1 MAAPLS
7 VIKSIITVGG
17 WTMVSRVL
25 GFIRDLLIANFLGA
39 GMTADAFFVA
49 FKLPNLFRSLFA
61 EGAFNVAF
69 VPMFSERLETK
80 GKEQARLF
88 AEEAFSALFYIVL
101 FFTAVAE
108 IAMPVFIMI
117 QAPGFIEETA
127 KFDAAVIMSRIT
139 FPYLL
144 LVSLN
149 SLQSG
154 ILNSM
159 GYFAA
164 AALTPVLLNITMI
177 AALFAFTP
185 LFGGNYG
192 YALSAGVTTAGVFQ
206 LLWLIWHTHRAGLS
220 LKLYGLKR
228 VVRNKSAELKLLMK
242 RILPGVFGSGIY
254 QINLF
259 LDTLFVSFLTTGAVS
274 WLYYANRLYQLP
286 VGIIGAAIGTALLP
300 ILTRQLKAGE
310 NELAQNNL
318 NRALEFALLASV
330 PAMAGLMILSNPIIA
345 VLFERGAFGAEDS
358 VKTAAALC
366 AYAAGLPAYILTKT
380 LAPVFYARGDTV
392 TPVRIA
398 AWALGLYIALCA
410 VFLSFFGYIGI
421 ALATG
426 IVAWIN
432 VIQYILRIKK
442 QQLHKTDKI
451 FKKRTVSILFSTLI
465 MTATVAVLKKETDL
479 YFPNW
484 IHGDPLLK
492 FGLLT
497 ALITAG
503 GIVFAVFVLISGGV
517 NPKEIKNKLIKRKP
531 SNS

>member
-7 VIKSIITVGG
+7 VIKSIVTVGG

-39 GMTADAFFVA
+39 GLIADAFFVA

-69 VPMFSERLETK
+69 VPLFSERLETK

-101 FFTAVAE
+101 VFTAVAE

-117 QAPGFIEETA
+117 QAPGFIEDPE
-127 KFDAAVIMSRIT
+127 KFDAAVIMARIT

-154 ILNSM
+154 ILNSL

-164 AALTPVLLNITMI
+164 AALTPVLLNLTMI

-206 LLWLIWHTHRAGLS
+206 LLWLIWHTHRAGLPLGLQS
-220 LKLYGLKR
+220 LKK
-228 VVRNKSAELKLLMK
+228 VIRNKSEELRLLLK

-310 NELAQNNL
+310 KEQAQNSL
-318 NRALEFALLASV
+318 NRAIEFALLASV
-330 PAMAGLMILSNPIIA
+330 PSMAGLMVLSTPIIG
-345 VLFERGAFGAEDS
+345 VLFERGAFDTHATL
-358 VKTAAALC
+358 KTAAALC

-398 AWALGLYIALCA
+398 AWALGLYIVLCA
-410 VFLSFFGYIGI
+410 AFLPKFGYIGI

-442 QQLHKTDKI
+442 QQLHQTDKTL
-451 FKKRTVSILFSTLI
+451 KKRTFSIIVSSLV
-465 MTATVAVLKKETDL
+465 MTVCVLEAKLKVDL
-479 YFPNW
+479 MYPDW
-484 IHGDPLLK
+484 VHGQHLMK
-492 FGLLT
+492 YGLLT
-497 ALITAG
+497 ALIAFG
-503 GIVFAVFVLISGGV
+503 GVVFTVFVLISGGV
-517 NPKEIKNKLIKRKP
+517 NLKEIKNRFLKRRA
-531 SNS
+531 

>member
-7 VIKSIITVGG
+7 VIKSILTVGG

-25 GFIRDLLIANFLGA
+25 GFVRDLLIANFLGA
-39 GMTADAFFVA
+39 GMVADAFFVA

-69 VPMFSERLETK
+69 VPLFSEQLESK
-80 GKEQARLF
+80 GRESARRF

-101 FFTAVAE
+101 AFTAVAE
-108 IAMPVFIMI
+108 AAMPLFIMI
-117 QAPGFIEETA
+117 QAPGFVEEPA
-127 KFDAAVIMSRIT
+127 KFDAAVVMSRIT

-154 ILNSM
+154 VLNSM
-159 GYFAA
+159 GRFAA
-164 AALTPVLLNITMI
+164 AALTPVLLNVTMI

-192 YALSAGVTTAGVFQ
+192 YALSAGVTAAGVFQ
-206 LLWLIWHTHRAGLS
+206 LVWLIWHTRRAGVPLGLRGVS
-220 LKLYGLKR
+220 SVLKNR
-228 VVRNKSAELKLLMK
+228 SEELRLLMK

-300 ILTRQLKAGE
+300 ILTRQLKSGE
-310 NELAQNNL
+310 TDQARRSL

-330 PAMAGLMILSNPIIA
+330 PSMAGLIVLAEPVIA
-345 VLFERGAFGAEDS
+345 VLFERGAFDATATA
-358 VKTAAALC
+358 KTAVALC

-398 AWALGLYIALCA
+398 AWALGLYVGLCA
-410 VFLSFFGYIGI
+410 AFLPAFGYVGI

-432 VIQYILRIKK
+432 VAQYVWRIKK
-442 QQLHKTDKI
+442 QHLHQTDAL
-451 FKKRTVSILFSTLI
+451 FWRRARSIILSGAV
-465 MTATVAVLKKETDL
+465 MTAVVYGLNGRADVA
-479 YFPNW
+479 FPDW
-484 IHGDPLLK
+484 THGDALIK
-492 FGLLT
+492 FGTLA
-497 ALITAG
+497 ALIAAG
-503 GIVFAVFVLISGGV
+503 GVVFTVCVLVSGGV
-517 NPKEIKNKLIKRKP
+517 DLQMLKNRLKRKKA
-531 SNS
+531 

>member
-7 VIKSIITVGG
+7 VIKSILTVGG

-25 GFIRDLLIANFLGA
+25 GFVRDLLIANFLGA
-39 GMTADAFFVA
+39 GMVADAFFVA

-69 VPMFSERLETK
+69 VPLFSEQLESK
-80 GKEQARLF
+80 GRESARRF

-101 FFTAVAE
+101 AFTAVAE
-108 IAMPVFIMI
+108 AAMPLFIMI
-117 QAPGFIEETA
+117 QAPGFVEEPA
-127 KFDAAVIMSRIT
+127 KFDAAVVMSRIT

-154 ILNSM
+154 VLNSM
-159 GYFAA
+159 GRFAA
-164 AALTPVLLNITMI
+164 AALTPVLLNVTMI

-192 YALSAGVTTAGVFQ
+192 YALSAGVTAAGVFQ
-206 LLWLIWHTHRAGLS
+206 LVWLVWHTRRAGVPLGLRGVS
-220 LKLYGLKR
+220 SVLKNR
-228 VVRNKSAELKLLMK
+228 SDELRLLMK

-300 ILTRQLKAGE
+300 ILTRQLKSGE
-310 NELAQNNL
+310 TDQARRSL

-330 PAMAGLMILSNPIIA
+330 PSMAGLIVLAEPVIA
-345 VLFERGAFGAEDS
+345 VLFERGAFDATATA
-358 VKTAAALC
+358 KTAVALC

-398 AWALGLYIALCA
+398 AWALGLYVGLCA
-410 VFLSFFGYIGI
+410 AFLPAFGYVGI

-432 VIQYILRIKK
+432 VAQYVWRIRKRHLHQTDALFWRRARSIILSGA
-442 QQLHKTDKI
+442 
-451 FKKRTVSILFSTLI
+451 V
-465 MTATVAVLKKETDL
+465 MTAVVYGLNGRADVV
-479 YFPNW
+479 FPDW
-484 IHGDPLLK
+484 TRGDALIK
-492 FGLLT
+492 FGTLT
-497 ALITAG
+497 ALIAAG
-503 GIVFAVFVLISGGV
+503 GVVFTVCVLVSGGV
-517 NPKEIKNKLIKRKP
+517 DLQMLKKRLKRKKA
-531 SNS
+531 